1 MELWKQQKKSTQ
13 LTQNEESR
21 IFHEI
26 LKQIGL
32 KKKKNVYRIC
42 TDEEIRELVN
52 LENLEKIFGS
62 FGDKVYL
69 TFDKIKSQTKKITHM
84 LNSIFTQHGKDLAS
98 FKYDLSFDEIKKIG
112 DATSSACNI
121 D

>member
-21 IFHEI
+21 TFHEI

-42 TDEEIRELVN
+42 TDEESRRCARLH
-52 LENLEKIFGS
+52 S
-62 FGDKVYL
+62 PAR
-69 TFDKIKSQTKKITHM
+69 SR
-84 LNSIFTQHGKDLAS
+84 
-98 FKYDLSFDEIKKIG
+98 
-112 DATSSACNI
+112 
-121 D
+121 